1 MTIFLDPSTLRKPPL
16 CGKKNRLKK
25 GGVMVIFKAQFIGK
39 KEFSFDER
47 F

>member
-1 MTIFLDPSTLRKPPL
+1 MTILLDSSTRRKLSL
-16 CGKKNRLKK
+16 CGTKNRLKK
-25 GGVMVIFKAQFIGK
+25 GGVMVIFRTEFIGK